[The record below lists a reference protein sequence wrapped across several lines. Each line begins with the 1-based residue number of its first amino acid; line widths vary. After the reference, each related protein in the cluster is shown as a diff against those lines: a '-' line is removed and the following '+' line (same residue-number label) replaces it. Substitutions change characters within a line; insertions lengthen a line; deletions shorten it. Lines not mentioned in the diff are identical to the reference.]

1 MRRVRVF
8 VVLLL
13 GVALL
18 VATPGLATADITRSA
33 TNQKAVELVI
43 ARAMSQR
50 GVPFAYGGG
59 GASGPSKGTVTVS
72 ETFETPE
79 NSETAGTSG
88 TDETPPADSAAAD
101 LVPGLNLPGVT
112 PDVGAPAPE
121 PRRIEVVGFDA
132 SGLMVYAYAG
142 AGVKL
147 PRSSGEQYKVG
158 QKVAPAAALPGDLI
172 FYGPEGTQSVALFIG
187 NGQMVE
193 TTDAGVAVSSVRTDN
208 MAPYLV
214 RIIA

>member
-1 MRRVRVF
+1 MRRVF
-8 VVLLL
+8 VLVIGLALLL
-13 GVALL
+13 
-18 VATPGLATADITRSA
+18 ATPGLATADITRSA

-43 ARAMSQR
+43 ARAISQR

-59 GASGPSKGTVTVS
+59 GASGPSKGTVAV
-72 ETFETPE
+72 P
-79 NSETAGTSG
+79 ETA
-88 TDETPPADSAAAD
+88 ETAQPDQAAAG
-101 LVPGLNLPGVT
+101 LTPGLNLPEINPGIS
-112 PDVGAPAPE
+112 PPAPE

-172 FYGPEGTQSVALFIG
+172 FFGPEGTQSVALFMG

-193 TTDAGVAVSSVRTDN
+193 TTDSGVAVSPVRTEN

>member
-1 MRRVRVF
+1 MRRVL
-8 VVLLL
+8 VLVIGL
-13 GVALL
+13 ALL

-43 ARAMSQR
+43 ARAVSQR

-59 GASGPSKGTVTVS
+59 DASGPSKGTVEVPQ
-72 ETFETPE
+72 EAEAAPL
-79 NSETAGTSG
+79 NQAAG
-88 TDETPPADSAAAD
+88 DAAALD
-101 LVPGLNLPGVT
+101 LVPGLNLPNLN
-112 PDVGAPAPE
+112 PQANIPEPE
-121 PRRIEVVGFDA
+121 PRRVEAVGFDS

-158 QKVAPAAALPGDLI
+158 QKVMPSLALPGDLL

-187 NGQMVE
+187 DGQMVE
-193 TTDAGVAVSSVRTDN
+193 TTNSGVEVSPVRTKD
-208 MAPYLV
+208 MTPYLV

>member
-1 MRRVRVF
+1 MRRVL
-8 VVLLL
+8 VLVIGL
-13 GVALL
+13 ALL
-18 VATPGLATADITRSA
+18 VATPGLAAADITRSA

-43 ARAMSQR
+43 ARALSQR

-59 GASGPSKGTVTVS
+59 GATGPSKGTVAVPQPDPDQAEVDAS
-72 ETFETPE
+72 ALDL
-79 NSETAGTSG
+79 TA
-88 TDETPPADSAAAD
+88 
-101 LVPGLNLPGVT
+101 PGLGLPAAT
-112 PDVGAPAPE
+112 PAAPIPAPE
-121 PRRIEVVGFDA
+121 PRRVEAVGFDA

-158 QKVAPAAALPGDLI
+158 QKVLPSLALPGDLL

-193 TTDAGVAVSSVRTDN
+193 TTDTGVTVSPVRTKD
-208 MAPYLV
+208 MTPYLV

>member
-1 MRRVRVF
+1 MRRVL
-8 VVLLL
+8 VLVIGL
-13 GVALL
+13 ALL
-18 VATPGLATADITRSA
+18 VATPGLAAADITRSA

-43 ARAMSQR
+43 ARALSQR

-59 GASGPSKGTVTVS
+59 GATGPSKGTVAV
-72 ETFETPE
+72 PE
-79 NSETAGTSG
+79 PDQAEVDASALDLTA
-88 TDETPPADSAAAD
+88 
-101 LVPGLNLPGVT
+101 PGLGLPAATT
-112 PDVGAPAPE
+112 PAAPIPAPE
-121 PRRIEVVGFDA
+121 PRRVEAVGFDA

-158 QKVAPAAALPGDLI
+158 QKVLPSLALPGDLL

-193 TTDAGVAVSSVRTDN
+193 TTDTGVTVSPVRTKD
-208 MAPYLV
+208 MTPYLV

>member
-1 MRRVRVF
+1 MARVCALVMGL
-8 VVLLL
+8 VLLL
-13 GVALL
+13 
-18 VATPGLATADITRSA
+18 ATPGLASADTRSA
-33 TNQKAVELVI
+33 TNQKAVETVI

-59 GASGPSKGTVTVS
+59 GASGPSAGTVAAS
-72 ETFETPE
+72 EPDEAET
-79 NSETAGTSG
+79 
-88 TDETPPADSAAAD
+88 DAAALD
-101 LVPGLNLPGVT
+101 LVPGLNLPAAT
-112 PDVGAPAPE
+112 PNVASPTPAP
-121 PRRIEVVGFDA
+121 RVEVVGFDA

-142 AGVKL
+142 VGVKL

-158 QKVAPAAALPGDLI
+158 QKVAPAQALPGDLI

-193 TTDAGVAVSSVRTDN
+193 TTDKGVAVSSVRTN
-208 MAPYLV
+208 GMTPYLV

>member
-1 MRRVRVF
+1 MRRVL
-8 VVLLL
+8 VLMIGL
-13 GVALL
+13 ALL

-33 TNQKAVELVI
+33 TNQKAVDLVI
-43 ARAMSQR
+43 ARALSQR

-59 GASGPSKGTVTVS
+59 GASGPSKGTVAAP
-72 ETFETPE
+72 TPE
-79 NSETAGTSG
+79 EPQI
-88 TDETPPADSAAAD
+88 EAAPLGLA
-101 LVPGLNLPGVT
+101 PGLNLPPAT
-112 PDVGAPAPE
+112 PAPPLTAPAPA
-121 PRRIEVVGFDA
+121 PRIEVVGFDA

-158 QKVAPAAALPGDLI
+158 QKVVPSMALPGDLI
-172 FYGPEGTQSVALFIG
+172 FYGPEGTQSVALYIG

-193 TTDAGVAVSSVRTDN
+193 TTDKGVAVSAVRTGN
-208 MAPYLV
+208 MTPYLV

>member
-1 MRRVRVF
+1 VIG
-8 VVLLL
+8 L
-13 GVALL
+13 ALL

-43 ARAMSQR
+43 ARAVSQR

-59 GASGPSKGTVTVS
+59 GASGPSKGTIAA
-72 ETFETPE
+72 PE
-79 NSETAGTSG
+79 
-88 TDETPPADSAAAD
+88 PDSAVPDQAGAD
-101 LVPGLNLPGVT
+101 ATGLGLTPGLNLPDVSPATGIPGV
-112 PDVGAPAPE
+112 PAPE
-121 PRRIEVVGFDA
+121 PRRIEAVGFDA

-158 QKVAPAAALPGDLI
+158 QKVMPSLALPGDLL

-193 TTDAGVAVSSVRTDN
+193 TTDAGVAVSPVRTKD

>member
-1 MRRVRVF
+1 MRRVI
-8 VVLLL
+8 VLVIGL
-13 GVALL
+13 VLL

-33 TNQKAVELVI
+33 TNQKAVEVVI
-43 ARAMSQR
+43 ARAISQR

-59 GASGPSKGTVTVS
+59 GASGPSKGTVEVPQTG
-72 ETFETPE
+72 EAAQLDQA
-79 NSETAGTSG
+79 AGTL
-88 TDETPPADSAAAD
+88 D
-101 LVPGLNLPGVT
+101 LIPGLNVPNSNPEASL
-112 PDVGAPAPE
+112 PAPE
-121 PRRIEVVGFDA
+121 PRRVEAVGFDS

-158 QKVAPAAALPGDLI
+158 QKVIPSLALPGDLM

-193 TTDAGVAVSSVRTDN
+193 TTNSGVAVSPVRTKD
-208 MAPYLV
+208 MTPYLV

>member
-1 MRRVRVF
+1 MRRVF
-8 VVLLL
+8 VLVIGLALLL
-13 GVALL
+13 
-18 VATPGLATADITRSA
+18 ATPGLATADITRSA

-43 ARAMSQR
+43 ARAVSQR

-59 GASGPSKGTVTVS
+59 GASGPSKGTVEVPQTVES
-72 ETFETPE
+72 APL
-79 NSETAGTSG
+79 
-88 TDETPPADSAAAD
+88 DQAAADAAPLD
-101 LVPGLNLPGVT
+101 LVPGLNLPNLNPEAGT
-112 PDVGAPAPE
+112 PAPE
-121 PRRIEVVGFDA
+121 PRRVEAVGFDS

-158 QKVAPAAALPGDLI
+158 QKVVPSLALPGDLM

-193 TTDAGVAVSSVRTDN
+193 TTNTGVTVSPVRTKD
-208 MAPYLV
+208 MTPYLV

>member
-1 MRRVRVF
+1 MRRVF
-8 VVLLL
+8 VLLIGL
-13 GVALL
+13 GLL
-18 VATPGLATADITRSA
+18 VATPGLASADITRSA

-43 ARAMSQR
+43 SRALSQR

-59 GASGPSKGTVTVS
+59 GASGPSKGTVAV
-72 ETFETPE
+72 PE
-79 NSETAGTSG
+79 PEVPAQPDQAGT
-88 TDETPPADSAAAD
+88 DASA
-101 LVPGLNLPGVT
+101 LGLTPGLNLPSVNPGSGIPGAGV
-112 PDVGAPAPE
+112 PAPE

-158 QKVAPAAALPGDLI
+158 QKVAPALALPGDLI

-193 TTDAGVAVSSVRTDN
+193 TTDSGVAVSPVRTN
-208 MAPYLV
+208 GMTPYLV

>member
-1 MRRVRVF
+1 MRRVL
-8 VVLLL
+8 VLVI
-13 GVALL
+13 GFALL
-18 VATPGLATADITRSA
+18 VATPGLATADTRSA
-33 TNQKAVELVI
+33 TNQKAVDLVI
-43 ARAMSQR
+43 ERALSQR

-59 GASGPSKGTVTVS
+59 GASGPSKGTVSVP
-72 ETFETPE
+72 EPDDATPD
-79 NSETAGTSG
+79 AGALG
-88 TDETPPADSAAAD
+88 LA
-101 LVPGLNLPGVT
+101 PGLNLPTVT
-112 PDVGAPAPE
+112 PGLGVPAAAPE
-121 PRRIEVVGFDA
+121 PRRIEAVGFDA

-158 QKVAPAAALPGDLI
+158 QKVMPNLALPGDLL

-187 NGQMVE
+187 NGRMVE
-193 TTDAGVAVSSVRTDN
+193 TTDSGVAVSPVRTND